1 MHAAT
6 VTGARLVVLEN
17 LYSYGPT
24 GGQTLTEDLPA
35 RATSAKARTRIEM
48 TNELLDAHRRGTLDV
63 TIGRAS
69 DFFGPGVTQ
78 SALGEQVIR
87 PALTGK
93 RAQVM
98 GNPNLRHSYSY
109 APDVAK
115 GLIALGTPQA
125 AERGDL
131 APPHRRDAHHPR
143 VHRRG
148 LQDRRAPDAS
158 HRRRPHSARRHRS
171 LQTGAQRAP
180 PHPLP
185 IHRTVGRRRHQVPH
199 HLRRPLHAA
208 LVSHRINRPV
218 VPKQPRKGSIM
229 NRKLTA
235 ITLIAAALL
244 TNAGFTA
251 LGSIFNYPDVLK
263 EPTGEIL
270 DRFREHQSSVS
281 IWFAILAAS
290 AALFAPIAD
299 RNRQAARRP
308 VDETRRTR
316 RHRRRRR
323 PDHRPAA
330 DGRCSCPASPATPPA
345 PTPATAANAR
355 DHFDTAH
362 TILGNVIGETF
373 GYLLT
378 AAWTLLVVASLGTRF
393 AGRAFAA
400 LGTVSAIMIVLGVF
414 SPLDLAVIDTVNF
427 AGYVLWSVWLIWL
440 AVAVLRDARTPTL
453 VQESR
458 DVRSV
463 NEGHPVNA
471 GTRSLPVA

>member
-1 MHAAT
+1 MQRAAMHAAT
-6 VTGARLVVLEN
+6 STGARLVVLEN

-24 GGQTLTEDLPA
+24 GGQTLTERLPA

-48 TNELLDAHRRGTLDV
+48 TNELLDAHRRGALDV

-78 SALGEQVIR
+78 SALGEQVFR
-87 PALTGK
+87 PALTGR

-109 APDVAK
+109 APDVAA
-115 GLIALGTPQA
+115 GLIALGTP
-125 AERGDL
+125 
-131 APPHRRDAHHPR
+131 
-143 VHRRG
+143 
-148 LQDRRAPDAS
+148 RATS
-158 HRRRPHSARRHRS
+158 GEIWH
-171 LQTGAQRAP
+171 
-180 PHPLP
+180 LP
-185 IHRTVGRRRHQVPH
+185 IADTLTTREFIDAVYTTAGHPTRLTAAGRTALGVVGVFKPELKELRHTLYQFTESWVVDDTKFRNTFGDMSTP
-199 HLRRPLHAA
+199 R
-208 LVSHRINRPV
+208 LVSHRRNRPV

-235 ITLIAAALL
+235 IALITAAVL

-270 DRFREHQSSVS
+270 DRFREHQASVS
-281 IWFAILAAS
+281 LWFAVLALS
-290 AALFAPIAD
+290 AVLFAPIAIGIGKLRDD
-299 RNRQAARRP
+299 RWMKLAVPVGIAAAAVQAIGLFRWPLLVPGFASDAASTNP
-308 VDETRRTR
+308 TT
-316 RHRRRRR
+316 
-323 PDHRPAA
+323 AA
-330 DGRCSCPASPATPPA
+330 D
-345 PTPATAANAR
+345 AR

-400 LGTVSAIMIVLGVF
+400 LGTVSGTMILLGVL
-414 SPLDLAVIDTVNF
+414 SPLDLAIIDTVNF

-440 AVAVLRDARTPTL
+440 AVAVIRDG
-453 VQESR
+453 
-458 DVRSV
+458 RS
-463 NEGHPVNA
+463 
-471 GTRSLPVA
+471 PVAVFADMDDAQPHDRPRRDRSDR